1 MILDAVFSI
10 TGLLLGIAG
19 PLALAHYGR
28 SPERRLDRPQV
39 AVAAAVPVVVSAAVD
54 REFVVEG
61 ASHGPIE
68 LLADFGVPVAYGL
81 LVGLFGLAA
90 YGVIDRLLLAR
101 IRGTNRPAESR

>member
-28 SPERRLDRPQV
+28 TPERRLDRPRV
-39 AVAAAVPVVVSAAVD
+39 AVAAAVPVVVSAAVHRD
-54 REFVVEG
+54 FVVGG

-68 LLADFGVPVAYGL
+68 LLADLGVAVAFGL

-90 YGVIDRLLLAR
+90 YGVIERLLVPR
-101 IRGTNRPAESR
+101 RRGPDRPPESR